1 MNHSYLYHA
10 FGVRHQECTKI
21 EYKGNQNIHYIQTRK
36 DKLRCPLCASR
47 NVIRSDCIYRDIRCV
62 PVGNRETILRMKVQR
77 LECKKCGCVR
87 QESIHFVTGKRAY
100 TNKFARYVVSLS
112 RIGTIK
118 DVASFL
124 HVLWDTI
131 KEIQKIYL
139 QLHYGHPNLKRLRYV
154 GINGFAVA

>member
-1 MNHSYLYHA
+1 
-10 FGVRHQECTKI
+10 
-21 EYKGNQNIHYIQTRK
+21 
-36 DKLRCPLCASR
+36 
-47 NVIRSDCIYRDIRCV
+47 
-62 PVGNRETILRMKVQR
+62 MKVQR